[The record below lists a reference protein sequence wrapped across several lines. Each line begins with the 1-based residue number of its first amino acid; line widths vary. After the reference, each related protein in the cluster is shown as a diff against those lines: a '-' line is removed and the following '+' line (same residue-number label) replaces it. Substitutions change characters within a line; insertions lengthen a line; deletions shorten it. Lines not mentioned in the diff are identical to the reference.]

1 MRLGKII
8 EVRFG
13 DAKNKDQHSICI
25 AFLMLK
31 VKLQKDT
38 AIPKSHYIA
47 KPCSDV
53 ETCMEG
59 NGRIRG
65 GRLLVPP
72 FALILPF

>member
-31 VKLQKDT
+31 VKLRKDT
-38 AIPKSHYIA
+38 AKPKSHYIA

-59 NGRIRG
+59 IKGMAGYEEEGFSSRHS
-65 GRLLVPP
+65 L
-72 FALILPF
+72 